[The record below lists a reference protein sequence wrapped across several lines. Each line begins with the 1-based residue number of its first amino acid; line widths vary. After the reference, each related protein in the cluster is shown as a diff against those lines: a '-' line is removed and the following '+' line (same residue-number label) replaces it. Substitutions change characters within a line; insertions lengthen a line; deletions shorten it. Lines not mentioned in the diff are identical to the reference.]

1 MPDNDAR
8 RRQAK
13 DPQVVS
19 TTSAPPRPPMS
30 ASSPPYS
37 SARRPGHWAKL
48 SVKVALLE
56 SITLDPS
63 QSSQE
68 DHREVA
74 LILFCPLTET
84 IGPISQSHLAYLQ
97 PILLKR
103 LQDGTSI
110 HVRVAALKVLC
121 FFIEF
126 INDGMHIVSL
136 QSIISITFLFV
147 DMVHR
152 NRW

>member
-1 MPDNDAR
+1 MERERAIGAVDGAAADLILDAGQR
-8 RRQAK
+8 RPAAAGEGPAGGVDHLRTAKTSNVRQL
-13 DPQVVS
+13 
-19 TTSAPPRPPMS
+19 SAVLLRKKTRPLGQALCQGRPSREHHPRP
-30 ASSPPYS
+30 
-37 SARRPGHWAKL
+37 
-48 SVKVALLE
+48 
-56 SITLDPS
+56 
-63 QSSQE
+63 Q
-68 DHREVA
+68 VA

-126 INDGMHIVSL
+126 INDGMHIC
-136 QSIISITFLFV
+136 
-147 DMVHR
+147 
-152 NRW
+152 

>member
-110 HVRVAALKVLC
+110 HVRVAALKCV
-121 FFIEF
+121 IY
-126 INDGMHIVSL
+126 
-136 QSIISITFLFV
+136 FV
-147 DMVHR
+147 YIYMYHLILLK
-152 NRW
+152 